1 MVDVAVAVAFQTV
14 VVVVVVAVVSQTVV
28 EDEDVA
34 VIAED
39 VAVGVVE
46 DVVDLLRAIQV
57 VSLSFQETK

>member
-14 VVVVVVAVVSQTVV
+14 VVAVVVAVVSQTVV
-28 EDEDVA
+28 EVVDVA